1 MDDRRGTGAGRPIQ
15 GFDVLCQAGDD
26 WLGWVPGVPSTPQ
39 GEVGRGLICEKNPL
53 DLLKG

>member
-1 MDDRRGTGAGRPIQ
+1 MDDRRVTGAGRPIQ
-15 GFDVLCQAGDD
+15 GCDVRCQAGGD
-26 WLGWVPGVPSTPQ
+26 WLGRVPGVPSTLQ